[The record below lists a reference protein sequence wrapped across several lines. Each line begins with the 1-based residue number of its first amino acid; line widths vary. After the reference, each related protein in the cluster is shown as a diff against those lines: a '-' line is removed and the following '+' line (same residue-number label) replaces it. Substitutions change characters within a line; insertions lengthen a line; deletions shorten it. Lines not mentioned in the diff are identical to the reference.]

1 MFYHAILSLSYGPAK
16 HYWWNMSRDHVITDL
31 LTPFVNGQIVYVNYQ
46 NGHALLNM
54 KDANLG

>member
-1 MFYHAILSLSYGPAK
+1 MYAILSLSYGPAK

-46 NGHALLNM
+46 NGHASSI
-54 KDANLG
+54 